1 MRFELRPQ
9 ALEDLVT
16 TAIYYNSEQPGLGDR
31 FADAVEQVLEQL
43 KLFPESAQTVDGQVR
58 RIQATPFRFGVFYV
72 VAADRVDVLRI
83 LHLARDP
90 ATWPE

>member
-1 MRFELRPQ
+1 MRYELREQ

-16 TAIYYNSEQPGLGDR
+16 AAIYYNSKEPGLGDR
-31 FADAVEQVLEQL
+31 LADAVEEALERL
-43 KLFPESAQTVDGQVR
+43 KLFPESAQTVHDKVR
-58 RIQATPFRFGVFYV
+58 RIRATPFRFAVFYV
-72 VAADRVDVLRI
+72 VATDRIDVLRI